1 MAGFRGWSG
10 EGSPTTLVLV
20 RHGVTGHTVDK
31 RFSGGLGGSNP
42 GLTDEGRAQV
52 RATADWLAPLAEE
65 IDVVV
70 ASPVRRTQESAEILA
85 RRLDR
90 KLVTEDGLA
99 EMEFGS
105 WDGMTFAEIKDRYPD
120 DLDAWLGS
128 LEHTPGGGE
137 SFRVVEQRVLASLHR
152 LLDEHAGR
160 TVLAVSH
167 VTPIKVLVANALGAP
182 LESVYRM
189 ELAPA
194 SVTVLSYFA
203 DPSTGSGRRRKS
215 SMRMFNGRPTDAA
228 FTGR

>member
-10 EGSPTTLVLV
+10 EGAPTTLVLV

-52 RATADWLAPLAEE
+52 RATADWLAPLAED

-90 KLVTEDGLA
+90 TLVTEDGLA

-137 SFRVVEQRVLASLHR
+137 SFRVVEQRVLASLDR

-167 VTPIKVLVANALGAP
+167 VTPIKVLVAHALEAP

-203 DPSTGSGRRRKS
+203 DQKS